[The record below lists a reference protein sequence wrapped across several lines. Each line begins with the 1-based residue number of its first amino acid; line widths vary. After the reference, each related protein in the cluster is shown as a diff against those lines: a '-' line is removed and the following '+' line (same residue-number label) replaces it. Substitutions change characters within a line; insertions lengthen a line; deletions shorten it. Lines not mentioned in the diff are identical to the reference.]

1 MRTALEDTMTDA
13 RSVPRRLLVI
23 DDDASYRQT
32 VGWLLRKLGHTVA
45 EAESGSAG
53 LALLRQ
59 QPVDLV
65 MTDLMM
71 PGLTG
76 WDVARLAKAI
86 HPHLPVLLVTGYAG
100 AIPPDQP
107 ERRYVDALL
116 AKPCGVTAMQMV
128 IGALTRDR
136 ADAVGSRDPA
146 SGGLPTVG
154 GWQTSATGRGTL

>member
-1 MRTALEDTMTDA
+1 MTDA
-13 RSVPRRLLVI
+13 RSVPRRLLLV
-23 DDDASYRQT
+23 DDDESYRNA
-32 VGWLLRKLGHTVA
+32 VGLLLRTLGHTVA

-76 WDVARLAKAI
+76 WDVARLVKAV
-86 HPHLPVLLVTGYAG
+86 HPRLPVVLVTGCAE

-107 ERRYVDALL
+107 ERTWVDAIL
-116 AKPCGVTAMQMV
+116 AKPCGLAEIQAV
-128 IGALTRDR
+128 IGALTRAR
-136 ADAVGSRDPA
+136 ADAVGSRSPA
-146 SGGLPTVG
+146 SGGLATG
-154 GWQTSATGRGTL
+154 RGWQTSALGPGTL